1 MDLLQTIKNRR
12 FSTILL
18 GRYSVP
24 TAARIRLDRLVV
36 EMFPKPFPGGRRL
49 LLAGFGGL
57 LVLILVVGADA
68 LLVFREVR
76 TSDAQVRDV
85 YLRRTHALDQ
95 VRAGIYQSAIV
106 MRDYLLAFDTD
117 VAKAQAEKWTSI
129 RQNTDAALKECS
141 SVLDAAEAG
150 PFRDLQAE
158 VQVYWTLLSSFS
170 AMQESD
176 RRSTGDF
183 SSELVSR
190 RNAMLA
196 LIDRIDQIG
205 TRQLIVGDAKL
216 NATFDTLRL
225 RLIVILLTT
234 LGVGILLAAFTVR
247 RTLTL
252 ESELKKRYDEGVRA
266 QQELKELSARLVSA
280 QEEERRAISREL
292 HDEVGQSLSALLMEA
307 GNAAASVP
315 SDSVDAHS
323 VDVRR
328 HVESIKKLAEASVNV
343 IRNMTLLL
351 RPSMLDDFGLVPALE
366 WQAREVSK
374 RTGLRVHVAAQ
385 DNAGELSEEL
395 KTCIYRVVQEALHN
409 CARHSP
415 ARSVKVIVR
424 QEGHKIFLSV
434 EDDGHGFDAG
444 RVRGLGLV
452 GMEERVTHLGGAFEV
467 RSKPGAGT
475 KVEVELP
482 VAS

>member
-1 MDLLQTIKNRR
+1 
-12 FSTILL
+12 
-18 GRYSVP
+18 
-24 TAARIRLDRLVV
+24 
-36 EMFPKPFPGGRRL
+36 MFPKPFPGGRRL

-307 GNAAASVP
+307 GNAAASMP
-315 SDSVDAHS
+315 QASA
-323 VDVRR
+323 DVRR

-374 RTGLRVHVAAQ
+374 RTGLRVHVSAEEGAA
-385 DNAGELSEEL
+385 ELSDEF

-409 CARHSP
+409 CARHSR
-415 ARSVKVIVR
+415 ARNVKVVVK
-424 QEGHKIFLSV
+424 QEPSRIILSV
-434 EDDGHGFDAG
+434 EDDGHGFDAH

-452 GMEERVTHLGGAFEV
+452 GMEERVNHLGGAFEIE
-467 RSKPGAGT
+467 SHPGAGT
-475 KVEVELP
+475 RVAVELP
-482 VAS
+482 LAS